1 MNGTYIFEIV
11 NRTIVPSA
19 TEELAVVND
28 NDSRCIT
35 FKIPSV
41 IDCIDI
47 TDKIL
52 TVRYVNSLN
61 RYDQFFCNTREVIT
75 DGNEQFVLFDWV
87 LDSNVT
93 SAKGIVTYDVSIYDT
108 NDMTNV
114 SQYILHT
121 KPATFQVDEGLLD
134 VGAPIE
140 DENALQTAID
150 SFNAIAAK
158 YYSDTLA
165 ASKAAQASADA
176 AAKSAASLKV
186 DTTLTISGYAAD
198 AKTVGD
204 KLSEKADSSE
214 VTSIRSDLQSE
225 IDRAV
230 DADNQLNEQLNNIQ
244 IDKLTVYTSFVVN
257 ANNDIFDGSVTNIT
271 DGSNVIGGDFIG
283 KITGEIVHWFSCR
296 LTIVNTGFQDFR
308 KKHSKIKL
316 ALKCSAQ
323 TNLIVCATPNTSTF
337 TGGGIW
343 NSYISFNNKSVRII
357 SIDLSGDEYNN
368 IDRLCIQFI
377 LSCNNSTLYVTNTIG
392 EYKVS
397 YFIFDED
404 INFLSP
410 KSSKCVEAEY
420 AEYSCEAKH
429 SEDST
434 RFAGHTENEF
444 EKYKNFIVYYG
455 DSLTMYGGWTQ
466 IVEQKSGM
474 TGYNFGI
481 GGENVPTIACR
492 AGGDS
497 MIVPAGVTIGKSA
510 SIVPIAD
517 KNGIGTLLGYKA
529 FPNRNGSTN
538 DLGKLVNPIYIGESK
553 QPFLLYRS
561 GSGDTESWGVAACD
575 ESLNIVS
582 LSNPFVVNSPMLI
595 RCSKNTEEYQSPKVL
610 FIFIGTNS
618 GGYETLDEYIMFNK
632 LIQNHI
638 GAQHTVFLGM
648 TIGSSSGYFPSGQTI
663 TTYSDYYQRMK
674 VEFGTSFI
682 DLHDYLMKYGLI
694 DAGMTP
700 TPSDD
705 EAILAG
711 KIPTSLTIDGVH
723 YTSTAKQLIGNY
735 IYRRCC
741 EINIF

>member
-1 MNGTYIFEIV
+1 M
-11 NRTIVPSA
+11 
-19 TEELAVVND
+19 
-28 NDSRCIT
+28 
-35 FKIPSV
+35 
-41 IDCIDI
+41 
-47 TDKIL
+47 
-52 TVRYVNSLN
+52 
-61 RYDQFFCNTREVIT
+61 
-75 DGNEQFVLFDWV
+75 
-87 LDSNVT
+87 
-93 SAKGIVTYDVSIYDT
+93 
-108 NDMTNV
+108 
-114 SQYILHT
+114 
-121 KPATFQVDEGLLD
+121 
-134 VGAPIE
+134 
-140 DENALQTAID
+140 
-150 SFNAIAAK
+150 
-158 YYSDTLA
+158 
-165 ASKAAQASADA
+165 
-176 AAKSAASLKV
+176 
-186 DTTLTISGYAAD
+186 
-198 AKTVGD
+198 
-204 KLSEKADSSE
+204 
-214 VTSIRSDLQSE
+214 
-225 IDRAV
+225 
-230 DADNQLNEQLNNIQ
+230 
-244 IDKLTVYTSFVVN
+244 
-257 ANNDIFDGSVTNIT
+257 
-271 DGSNVIGGDFIG
+271 
-283 KITGEIVHWFSCR
+283 HWFSCR

-337 TGGGIW
+337 NGGGIW
-343 NSYISFNNKSVRII
+343 NSYINFNDKSVRII
-357 SIDLSGDEYNN
+357 SIDLSGDEYND

-377 LSCNNSTLYVTNTIG
+377 LSCNNRTLYVTNTIG

-410 KSSKCVEAEY
+410 KSSKCVEADY

-561 GSGDTESWGVAACD
+561 GSNDTESWGVAACD

-638 GAQHTVFLGM
+638 GAQHTVFLGI
-648 TIGSSSGYFPSGQTI
+648 TIGSSSDYFPNGQTI

-700 TPSDD
+700 TSSDD
-705 EAILAG
+705 EAISAG
-711 KIPTSLTIDGVH
+711 KIPTSLTTDGVH

-741 EINIF
+741 EINVF

>member
-1 MNGTYIFEIV
+1 MGLDDYKISNWKSPVT
-11 NRTIVPSA
+11 S
-19 TEELAVVND
+19 LADRPKMTAANLKAA
-28 NDSRCIT
+28 
-35 FKIPSV
+35 F
-41 IDCIDI
+41 
-47 TDKIL
+47 
-52 TVRYVNSLN
+52 
-61 RYDQFFCNTREVIT
+61 
-75 DGNEQFVLFDWV
+75 
-87 LDSNVT
+87 DSN
-93 SAKGIVTYDVSIYDT
+93 SNELKEAHNKLIEYLKD
-108 NDMTNV
+108 
-114 SQYILHT
+114 
-121 KPATFQVDEGLLD
+121 PAAMAEM
-134 VGAPIE
+134 
-140 DENALQTAID
+140 
-150 SFNAIAAK
+150 
-158 YYSDTLA
+158 
-165 ASKAAQASADA
+165 
-176 AAKSAASLKV
+176 
-186 DTTLTISGYAAD
+186 TLTINGQKLNVQEFAKKVVENLNQLGYNVSTVQKETIKHAEKLNEILGD
-198 AKTVGD
+198 SFLNDNTGKIVITHPDDKTDYARTLKQLIQQLFDGGYD
-204 KLSEKADSSE
+204 NY
-214 VTSIRSDLQSE
+214 TE
-225 IDRAV
+225 IERNKEILFAV
-230 DADNQLNEQLNNIQ
+230 DDRVKKVEESATFSENSVKGLAAIADDHETCIEQIKEDLGKTSEQLNNIQ
-244 IDKLTVYTSFVVN
+244 IDKLTVYTSSVVN
-257 ANNDIFDGSVTNIT
+257 GNEDIFDGSVTNIT

-283 KITGEIVHWFSCR
+283 KITGEIVNWFSCR

-308 KKHSKIKL
+308 KKHSKIKI

-323 TNLIVCATPNTSTF
+323 TNLIVCATPDTSTF

-343 NSYISFNNKSVRII
+343 NSYINFNDKSVRII
-357 SIDLSGDEYNN
+357 SIDLSGDEYND

-392 EYKVS
+392 EYKAS

-420 AEYSCEAKH
+420 ADYSCEAKR

-444 EKYKNFIVYYG
+444 KKYKNFIVYYG

-481 GGENVPTIACR
+481 GGEDVPTIACR

-538 DLGKLVNPIYIGESK
+538 DLGKLVNPIYIGESR

-575 ESLNIVS
+575 ENLNIVS
-582 LSNPFVVNSPMLI
+582 LSNPFVINSPMLI
-595 RCSKNTEEYQSPKVL
+595 RCSKNTEEYQSPKIL
-610 FIFIGTNS
+610 FVFIGTNS
-618 GGYETLDEYIMFNK
+618 GGYKTLDEYIMFNK

-648 TIGSSSGYFPSGQTI
+648 TIGSSSGYFPTGQTI

-700 TPSDD
+700 TSSDD
-705 EAILAG
+705 EAISAG
-711 KIPTSLTIDGVH
+711 KIPTSFTTDGVH

-741 EINIF
+741 EINVF